1 MHGKAGK
8 DYKEEKK
15 NTYAARR
22 TEGRARK
29 KKKKVKTEKGER
41 ERERERE
48 RDCEKEKEEDEAKPF
63 GISRPRSMGC
73 GSLLCCVAS

>member
-29 KKKKVKTEKGER
+29 KKER